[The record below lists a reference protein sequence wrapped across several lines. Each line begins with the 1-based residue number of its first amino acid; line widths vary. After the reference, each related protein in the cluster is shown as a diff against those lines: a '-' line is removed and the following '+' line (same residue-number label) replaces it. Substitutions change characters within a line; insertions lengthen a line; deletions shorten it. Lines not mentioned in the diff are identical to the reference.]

1 MRFFPELESNDPAYG
16 RGLSIPTVSL
26 PGAEVSQLLTQD
38 CESPVVSLSWLS
50 FAEALA
56 GSLESVTDVSLAG

>member
-1 MRFFPELESNDPAYG
+1 MRLFLELESNNPSNG
-16 RGLSIPTVSL
+16 RGLSLPTVSL
-26 PGAEVSQLLTQD
+26 PSAGMSPLLSQA
-38 CESPVVSLSWLS
+38 CENPVRSLSWLT